1 MTMAVLSV
9 AESELYAMS
18 ALCQMALHH
27 SFVLEEMG
35 IMERP
40 KPMVCQTDSAAA
52 MGFASGSGKKT
63 KIRHID
69 QRMEW
74 VQELK
79 DMDLFEWVHVR
90 SAINKADIMTK
101 VLEASKFYEAMDWIL
116 RGVVP
121 PEHQK
126 KQELRDI
133 EETAPSRKHAKYS
146 VLIKQS
152 AALSQQGRQQLADL
166 LAHQSQN

>member
-1 MTMAVLSV
+1 
-9 AESELYAMS
+9 
-18 ALCQMALHH
+18 
-27 SFVLEEMG
+27 
-35 IMERP
+35 
-40 KPMVCQTDSAAA
+40 

-101 VLEASKFYEAMDWIL
+101 VLEASKFYEAMDYIL
-116 RGVVP
+116 RGIVP
-121 PEHQK
+121 IEHEQ

-133 EETAPSRKHAKYS
+133 EEATPSKKHAKYS

-152 AALSQQGRQQLADL
+152 AALNKQGRHQLADL
-166 LAHQSQN
+166 LAHRSQN